1 LKVHA
6 FKFAKSLTYYNNN
19 KDHYIHEW
27 TITFLHFK
35 ALNSLYSSLNIIVG
49 YQGEATFKVIGLV
62 IQAHASHLLDD
73 AIMPHDDAHEKDT
86 PLS

>member
-1 LKVHA
+1 
-6 FKFAKSLTYYNNN
+6 
-19 KDHYIHEW
+19 
-27 TITFLHFK
+27 
-35 ALNSLYSSLNIIVG
+35 
-49 YQGEATFKVIGLV
+49 V